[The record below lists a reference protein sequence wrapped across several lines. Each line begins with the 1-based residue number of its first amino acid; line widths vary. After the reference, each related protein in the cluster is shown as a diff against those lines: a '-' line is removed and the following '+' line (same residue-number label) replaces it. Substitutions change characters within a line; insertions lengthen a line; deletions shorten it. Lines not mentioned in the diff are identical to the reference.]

1 LQLGDVILSINGEA
15 AGDGRRSMN
24 QVARTKPGDRI
35 AIQVMRKGKEI
46 TLNAEVGLRPPPAPA
61 AVKKEEK

>member
-1 LQLGDVILSINGEA
+1 
-15 AGDGRRSMN
+15 MN

-35 AIQVMRKGKEI
+35 AIQVMRKGKEL

-61 AVKKEEK
+61 AAAVKKEEN